1 MKISFNCTDDQQVVH
16 THKDAGLSDQVP
28 CSKPDI
34 SPEAYLNDYRNRMPF
49 HYIEEGSD
57 GYYYWQY
64 GSIMDLVINF
74 VDEIAQSEDMP
85 EAVLDVRIDDK
96 SVVDPVTGVAHLG
109 SMAVHDTA
117 NYYTLQQV
125 NKIVGGL
132 SQQIKDLQEGA
143 VASVVDSSE
152 NLMSGQLLM
161 WDSEARRL
169 VGSPLVKGDAEKSI
183 ILKTS
188 SSDPNFASHE
198 GAVLLGKGLRSS
210 FPYQFVTGYYNKLIP
225 EQVFSVGTGF
235 SDEARS
241 TAFSISRSG
250 KVKVFTSP
258 VDKDDIVRKEELDAV
273 KVIADKAVVANEPIT
288 AGTHTKITYDA
299 KGLVIGG
306 SNLTA
311 YDIPELPTSKITS
324 GTFSDDRIASANTWN
339 AKQDALTTQQ
349 LSAVNSGI
357 TSEKVAAYDGYA
369 ETINEKLDKS
379 GGTISGS
386 LVVSENLVVS
396 GTTSTVH
403 TQNLKVTDKLIYV
416 AKDNTTPLTSPAGLI
431 TPKYDGINNGGIVY
445 DNTGTAYV
453 GDITLDSNGN
463 VDVNNSDL
471 QPIATRDAAI
481 TDGNIVK
488 WDDTNKTLVDSGKAL
503 SDLAT
508 KEDLQEVSNSNLL
521 YNSDFGIHGSINGPT
536 SGDTIPGWYSGGGYS
551 YVKYDTTKKSV
562 YIRQLYNASYG
573 GPLLSQDLSP
583 SNAYSY
589 PRDFIGGKTFTL
601 SAEFED
607 INDAGEYELRL
618 IFRPVSNSASDV
630 IHSTPIKNGRVSV
643 TATAPEKSDFG
654 IVAQVYATKGI
665 GVAHKTLMF
674 INYVKLEFGSQ
685 ATPYLPPLRQEE
697 VWKNTELL
705 TYRKL
710 GYNHTFNSVS
720 DDKVLSEEALNFYFA
735 KITDVNAKSFT
746 KVYKSVSDL
755 GLKNGAS
762 VIDVIKK
769 MSSNK
774 SLAKLVNVDSN
785 SNYYIS
791 GCPVDNGILT
801 IYRGPGA
808 LNYIEITYQQFISD
822 NNVSNIYTGYPV
834 YSNNTITDIVWH
846 LIENTAN
853 KTTTVGPDSTDDQ
866 YPTAKAVYDALPKIE
881 IIDNLNS
888 TAADKALS
896 ANQGRILNE
905 MMGGVEARL
914 TNLENNT
921 YVDLTTLSDNP
932 STMSTRATTYG
943 LARSADI
950 TYTELQVGQSISRVK
965 FDITKS
971 TEEMDA
977 WLNSLVFPA
986 DDNILV
992 LAADD
997 AEGSI
1002 ISAQIMDAA
1011 GTKAL
1016 CFGSD
1021 GIAYATN
1028 DIAEAGISHGWIVGQ
1043 FDGFNALD
1051 ENGVGLL
1058 LDQNNET
1065 ASQIGM
1071 VNTDVS
1077 GWNGVFIT
1085 AGLNENASS
1094 GSTENVMTQFAV
1106 GESITSFSFNP
1117 NLTTEQIQQKI
1128 QEIQSTTGQYFV
1140 EILGLL
1146 YQGETRPAVSVGN
1159 FDQIGEECIQF
1170 LEKILWSAKNFDNL
1184 DGIKLKEGWQDSF
1197 SVDLEDPS
1205 GSVITFAWDKSTLT
1219 FSFTTSF
1226 DISSVIDSFNGS
1238 VFGKDAI
1245 ASEGTELHNIIL
1257 PSATHGIPYETFTM
1271 PVRDS
1276 NGTIITENSERTL
1289 DFTVKVN
1296 ETEVHTGTLTYSNN
1310 IEGATGYMNDSFAL
1324 LLNYYYDSDTSTM
1337 ISAPGT
1343 ANFVMLEMVSSDV
1356 TVILESIY
1364 KKASTATQYG
1374 TIESGTNIDS
1384 LQFDTGFDVE
1394 TFLRAQDYSS
1404 ASAIPL
1410 IEATAN
1416 GETATLLRVFHDV
1429 NDTGNPE
1436 LYELLIAET
1445 TVYSTQS
1452 GWQRLD
1458 ENNAVHLPT
1467 LLSEY
1472 GLSLTSV
1479 YINSVYTVNGE
1490 EWNGTL
1496 VKARVGDSNSESG
1509 GGNTE
1514 TGNSITQTDAGYE
1527 VSYTN
1532 GKVLLPFR
1540 FGGNLNA
1547 YIENNKI
1554 NVEAIPDNNY
1564 DSLGNLPIVN
1574 TNLREQYFYPET
1586 NRYYRHTGE
1595 TGTKDVSNSL
1605 NIGEAIN
1612 SIKFNTGYDIDNFV
1626 RSIPYDGSGTC
1637 NLLYVGAD
1645 APAAMET
1652 GVSVTKFKFYRDY
1665 DQLDTFLSG
1674 LDYSGLADGEPRM
1687 LVRVDDGN
1695 YEIAAFKIGTAYM
1708 LGYMESGS
1716 GIIVYSTAE
1725 VTEHN
1730 VVQGWQN
1737 LNDDNLI
1744 NASGN
1749 ITAVYTNDTSW
1760 IGNIVDAI
1768 SYQSNPFLIAIYNSN
1783 DGSYS
1788 LGSMLEDRI
1797 WDTTSGWQNLDEN
1810 GVYNFSEKLQAALGV
1825 SELPITEI
1833 ADHNGWN
1840 GNLAMKNEP
1849 VSTDSTV
1856 FINGVI
1862 YFYDGSTYKA
1872 INGES
1877 DKQEILD
1884 VSHGGTGVA
1893 SFNNNNSLVLTGDSP
1908 TSNLTTLPNG
1918 PEGYVLKSNGPEAIP
1933 SWIPSTEISS
1943 KSVYVLNLSAEGS
1956 VTALQARQALEAFNS
1971 GKSVICQMP
1980 GFLTATLMS
1989 VVLPETS
1996 STGNT
2001 VMTFLADI
2009 GDTVIK
2015 FTLDLPSNAADS
2027 DELTFNQTEFGST
2040 DITIATASDIDTIIL

>member
-109 SMAVHDTA
+109 SMAVRNTA
-117 NYYTLQQV
+117 DYYTLQQTD
-125 NKIVGGL
+125 KIVGGL

-143 VASVVDSSE
+143 VDSIVDFSE

-225 EQVFSVGTGF
+225 EEVFSVGTGF
-235 SDEARS
+235 SDETRS

-250 KVKVFTSP
+250 KVKVFTPP

-273 KVIADKAVVANEPIT
+273 KAISDKAVVANEPIT

-299 KGLVIGG
+299 KGLVTGG
-306 SNLTA
+306 SDLA
-311 YDIPELPTSKITS
+311 VSDIPELPTSKITS
-324 GTFSDDRIASANTWN
+324 GVFSDDRIASANTWN
-339 AKQDALTTQQ
+339 AKQDALTEQQ

-431 TPKYDGINNGGIVY
+431 TPKYDGTTDGGIVY

-488 WDDTNKTLVDSGKAL
+488 WDDTNKTLVDSGKAV

-521 YNSDFGIHGSINGPT
+521 YNSDFEIHGSINGPT
-536 SGDTIPGWYSGGGYS
+536 SEDTIPGWNSGGGYS
-551 YVKYDTTKKSV
+551 YVKYDTTKKRV

-573 GPLLSQDLSP
+573 GPLLSQELSP
-583 SNAYSY
+583 YTAYSY

-618 IFRPVSNSASDV
+618 IFRPTDNSASDV
-630 IHSTPIKNGRVSV
+630 IHSTPIKNGKVSV

-697 VWKNTELL
+697 VWKNTKLL
-705 TYRKL
+705 TYRTM
-710 GYNHTFNSVS
+710 GYDYPFNSVS
-720 DDKVLSEEALNFYFA
+720 DDKVLSEQALNFYFA
-735 KITDVNAKSFT
+735 KKRDVNAKSFT
-746 KVYKSVSDL
+746 KLYKSVSDL
-755 GLKNGAS
+755 GLKDGAS

-769 MSSNK
+769 MNSTN
-774 SLAKLVNVDSN
+774 SLAKLLNVDS
-785 SNYYIS
+785 SSTYGYIS
-791 GCPVDNGILT
+791 GCPADNGILT

-834 YSNNTITDIVWH
+834 YNNGTITDIVWH

-881 IIDNLNS
+881 IIDNLDS

-905 MMGGVEARL
+905 MMGGVEARV

-921 YVDLTTLSDNP
+921 YVDLTTLSNNP

-943 LARSADI
+943 LARNIDI
-950 TYTELQVGQSISRVK
+950 
-965 FDITKS
+965 
-971 TEEMDA
+971 
-977 WLNSLVFPA
+977 
-986 DDNILV
+986 
-992 LAADD
+992 
-997 AEGSI
+997 
-1002 ISAQIMDAA
+1002 
-1011 GTKAL
+1011 
-1016 CFGSD
+1016 
-1021 GIAYATN
+1021 
-1028 DIAEAGISHGWIVGQ
+1028 
-1043 FDGFNALD
+1043 
-1051 ENGVGLL
+1051 
-1058 LDQNNET
+1058 
-1065 ASQIGM
+1065 
-1071 VNTDVS
+1071 
-1077 GWNGVFIT
+1077 
-1085 AGLNENASS
+1085 
-1094 GSTENVMTQFAV
+1094 NVMTQFAV
-1106 GESITSFSFNP
+1106 GETISSISFNP

-1128 QEIQSTTGQYFV
+1128 QEIQQAISSNSISIF
-1140 EILGLL
+1140 EINFN
-1146 YQGETRPAVSVGN
+1146 GN
-1159 FDQIGEECIQF
+1159 SEPSI
-1170 LEKILWSAKNFDNL
+1170 AAANFDNQGQEYIYFADKIIWSAISADNI
-1184 DGIKLKEGWQDSF
+1184 DGLAIKEGWQDNFSF
-1197 SVDLEDPS
+1197 DLGDPS
-1205 GSVITFAWDKSTLT
+1205 GSVITFTWDKSTLT
-1219 FSFTTSF
+1219 FSFATTFEVSR
-1226 DISSVIDSFNGS
+1226 VADSFNGS

-1245 ASEGTELHNIIL
+1245 ASEGTELRNIIL

-1276 NGTIITENSERTL
+1276 NGAIITENSERTL

-1343 ANFVMLEMVSSDV
+1343 ANFVMLKTVSSDV

-1384 LQFDTGFDVE
+1384 LQFDTRFDIE

-1429 NDTGNPE
+1429 NNTENPD

-1509 GGNTE
+1509 GGSTE
-1514 TGNSITQTDAGYE
+1514 TSNSITQTDAGFE
-1527 VSYTN
+1527 VNYTN

-1540 FGGNLNA
+1540 FGGNLNT

-1574 TNLREQYFYPET
+1574 TNLRDRYFYPET
-1586 NRYYRHTGE
+1586 NRYYRHIGE

-1626 RSIPYDGSGTC
+1626 RSLPYDGSGTC
-1637 NLLYVGAD
+1637 NLLHVGAD
-1645 APAAMET
+1645 APATMET

-1665 DQLDTFLSG
+1665 GQLDTFLSS

-1687 LVRVDDGN
+1687 LVEVDNGN
-1695 YEIAAFKIGTAYM
+1695 YAIATFKIGTAYM

-1716 GIIVYSTAE
+1716 GIIVYSTSE
-1725 VTEHN
+1725 IPEHS

-1737 LNDDNLI
+1737 LNGDNLI
-1744 NASGN
+1744 NAPGN

-1768 SYQSNPFLIAIYNSN
+1768 SYQSKPFLIATYNSN
-1783 DGSYS
+1783 DNSYS
-1788 LGSMLEDRI
+1788 LGSVLEDRI
-1797 WDTTSGWQNLDEN
+1797 WDTTNGWQNLDEN
-1810 GVYNFSEKLQAALGV
+1810 GVYNFSEKLLTVLGV
-1825 SELPITEI
+1825 TELPITEV

-1862 YFYDGSTYKA
+1862 YFYDGSSYKA
-1872 INGES
+1872 VNGQS
-1877 DKQEILD
+1877 DRQEILD

-1918 PEGYVLKSNGPEAIP
+1918 PEGYVLQSNGPEAIP

-1943 KSVYVLNLSAEGS
+1943 KSIYVLNVSAESS
-1956 VTALQARQALEAFNS
+1956 VTALQARNAIDAFNT
-1971 GKSVICQMP
+1971 GKSVICQMA
-1980 GFLTATLMS
+1980 GMITATLTS

-2001 VMTFLADI
+2001 VITFLADI
-2009 GDTVIK
+2009 GNTVIK
-2015 FTLDLPSNAADS
+2015 FTLDLPSAAADS
-2027 DELTFNQTEFGST
+2027 DELVFNQTEFGGAK
-2040 DITIATASDIDTIIL
+2040 TIATASDIDTIIL

>member
-96 SVVDPVTGVAHLG
+96 SVVDPVAGIAYLG
-109 SMAVHDTA
+109 SMAVRNTSD
-117 NYYTLQQV
+117 YYTLQQTD
-125 NKIVGGL
+125 KIVGGL

-143 VASVVDSSE
+143 VASIVDFSE

-225 EQVFSVGTGF
+225 EEVFSVGTGF
-235 SDEARS
+235 SDETRS

-250 KVKVFTSP
+250 KVKAFTPP
-258 VDKDDIVRKEELDAV
+258 VDKDDIVRKEELDSV
-273 KVIADKAVVANEPIT
+273 KAIADKAVVANEPIT
-288 AGTHTKITYDA
+288 PSTHTKITYDA
-299 KGLVIGG
+299 KGLVIRG
-306 SNLTA
+306 SDLTVS
-311 YDIPELPTSKITS
+311 DIPELPTSKITS
-324 GTFSDDRIASANTWN
+324 GVFSDDRIASASTWN
-339 AKQDALTTQQ
+339 AKQDALTAQQ
-349 LSAVNSGI
+349 LSAVDSGI
-357 TSEKVAAYDGYA
+357 TFEKVAAYDGYA

-379 GGTISGS
+379 GGTITGS
-386 LVVSENLVVS
+386 LVVSGNLVVS

-471 QPIATRDAAI
+471 QPIATRDTTI

-521 YNSDFGIHGSINGPT
+521 YNSDFGIHGSSTGPT
-536 SGDTIPGWYSGGGYS
+536 SADTIPGWYSGGGYS
-551 YVKYDTTKKSV
+551 YVKYDTTKKSI

-573 GPLLSQDLSP
+573 GTLLYQQIYKNYP
-583 SNAYSY
+583 YSY
-589 PRDFIGGKTFTL
+589 SRDFIGGKTFTL

-618 IFRPVSNSASDV
+618 IFRPTGSSDTDV
-630 IHSTPIKNGRVSV
+630 IYSAPIKNGRVSV
-643 TATAPEKSDFG
+643 TATAPETDCYG
-654 IVAQVYATKGI
+654 ITAEVYATKGI

-735 KITDVNAKSFT
+735 KIRDVNAKSFT

-769 MSSNK
+769 MTSTN
-774 SLAKLVNVDSN
+774 SLTKLLNVDSSSTYN
-785 SNYYIS
+785 YIS

-808 LNYIEITYQQFISD
+808 LNYLEITYQQFISD
-822 NNVSNIYTGYPV
+822 SNVSNIYTGYPV

-853 KTTTVGPDSTDDQ
+853 KVTTVGPDSTDDQ

-881 IIDNLNS
+881 IIDNLDS
-888 TAADKALS
+888 PDTDKALS
-896 ANQGRILNE
+896 ANQGRVLNE
-905 MMGGVEARL
+905 MMGGVEARV

-950 TYTELQVGQSISRVK
+950 TYTELQVGQTISRVK

-971 TEEMDA
+971 NQEMDA

-986 DDNILV
+986 DDNILE
-992 LAADD
+992 LATDP
-997 AEGSI
+997 EESSI
-1002 ISAQIMDAA
+1002 ISVQVMDAA

-1021 GIAYATN
+1021 GIAYVNN
-1028 DIAEAGISHGWIVGQ
+1028 DVAEAGISHGWIVGQ
-1043 FDGFNALD
+1043 FAGFDALD

-1058 LDQNNET
+1058 LVRNNET
-1065 ASQIGM
+1065 AFQIGTI
-1071 VNTDVS
+1071 NPDVS
-1077 GWNGVFIT
+1077 GWNGTLIK
-1085 AGLNENASS
+1085 AG
-1094 GSTENVMTQFAV
+1094 
-1106 GESITSFSFNP
+1106 I
-1117 NLTTEQIQQKI
+1117 
-1128 QEIQSTTGQYFV
+1128 Y
-1140 EILGLL
+1140 
-1146 YQGETRPAVSVGN
+1146 
-1159 FDQIGEECIQF
+1159 
-1170 LEKILWSAKNFDNL
+1170 
-1184 DGIKLKEGWQDSF
+1184 
-1197 SVDLEDPS
+1197 DP
-1205 GSVITFAWDKSTLT
+1205 
-1219 FSFTTSF
+1219 
-1226 DISSVIDSFNGS
+1226 
-1238 VFGKDAI
+1238 
-1245 ASEGTELHNIIL
+1245 
-1257 PSATHGIPYETFTM
+1257 
-1271 PVRDS
+1271 
-1276 NGTIITENSERTL
+1276 
-1289 DFTVKVN
+1289 
-1296 ETEVHTGTLTYSNN
+1296 
-1310 IEGATGYMNDSFAL
+1310 
-1324 LLNYYYDSDTSTM
+1324 
-1337 ISAPGT
+1337 
-1343 ANFVMLEMVSSDV
+1343 
-1356 TVILESIY
+1356 
-1364 KKASTATQYG
+1364 
-1374 TIESGTNIDS
+1374 
-1384 LQFDTGFDVE
+1384 
-1394 TFLRAQDYSS
+1394 
-1404 ASAIPL
+1404 
-1410 IEATAN
+1410 
-1416 GETATLLRVFHDV
+1416 
-1429 NDTGNPE
+1429 
-1436 LYELLIAET
+1436 
-1445 TVYSTQS
+1445 
-1452 GWQRLD
+1452 
-1458 ENNAVHLPT
+1458 
-1467 LLSEY
+1467 
-1472 GLSLTSV
+1472 
-1479 YINSVYTVNGE
+1479 
-1490 EWNGTL
+1490 
-1496 VKARVGDSNSESG
+1496 NSESG
-1509 GGNTE
+1509 GGSTG
-1514 TGNSITQTDAGYE
+1514 TGNSITQTDTGYQ
-1527 VSYTN
+1527 VNYTN

-1540 FGGNLNA
+1540 FNGNLNA
-1547 YIENNKI
+1547 HIENNKI
-1554 NVEAIPDNNY
+1554 NIDVIPTNNY
-1564 DSLGNLPIVN
+1564 DSLDNLPIVN
-1574 TNLREQYFYPET
+1574 TNLRDQYFYPET
-1586 NRYYRHTGE
+1586 NRYYRHIGE

-1605 NIGEAIN
+1605 N
-1612 SIKFNTGYDIDNFV
+1612 
-1626 RSIPYDGSGTC
+1626 
-1637 NLLYVGAD
+1637 
-1645 APAAMET
+1645 
-1652 GVSVTKFKFYRDY
+1652 
-1665 DQLDTFLSG
+1665 
-1674 LDYSGLADGEPRM
+1674 
-1687 LVRVDDGN
+1687 
-1695 YEIAAFKIGTAYM
+1695 
-1708 LGYMESGS
+1708 
-1716 GIIVYSTAE
+1716 
-1725 VTEHN
+1725 
-1730 VVQGWQN
+1730 
-1737 LNDDNLI
+1737 
-1744 NASGN
+1744 
-1749 ITAVYTNDTSW
+1749 
-1760 IGNIVDAI
+1760 
-1768 SYQSNPFLIAIYNSN
+1768 
-1783 DGSYS
+1783 
-1788 LGSMLEDRI
+1788 
-1797 WDTTSGWQNLDEN
+1797 
-1810 GVYNFSEKLQAALGV
+1810 
-1825 SELPITEI
+1825 
-1833 ADHNGWN
+1833 
-1840 GNLAMKNEP
+1840 NEP
-1849 VSTDSTV
+1849 VSTDTTV

-1862 YFYDGSTYKA
+1862 YFYDGTSYKA
-1872 INGES
+1872 VNGKS
-1877 DKQEILD
+1877 DSQEILD

-1893 SFNNNNSLVLTGDSP
+1893 SFNNNNSLVLTGGSP

-1918 PEGYVLKSNGPEAIP
+1918 PEGYVLQSNGPKAIP
-1933 SWIPSTEISS
+1933 SWVPNSE
-1943 KSVYVLNLSAEGS
+1943 SVYVLNVSGEGS
-1956 VTALQARQALEAFNS
+1956 VTALQARNAIDAFNN
-1971 GKSVICQMP
+1971 GKPVICRMNNGNSGIDQMTE
-1980 GFLTATLMS
+1980 FLRATLTS
-1989 VVLPETS
+1989 VVYPEASTTS
-1996 STGNT
+1996 NT
-2001 VMTFLADI
+2001 VITFLADI

-2027 DELTFNQTEFGST
+2027 DELVFNQTEFGGT
-2040 DITIATASDIDTIIL
+2040 DITIATADDIATIIL